1 MAPPILPIRELP
13 GHVGA
18 EVTIR
23 GWVTKSRRKGKIAF
37 LVLRDGSGLCQ
48 AVASVRDVDEA
59 TFALMDSLEQ
69 ESSVRATGV
78 VRADERSPGGVELGL
93 RTLEVVGRSGDYPI
107 TPKEHG
113 IEFLLDHRHLHLRHR
128 RPWAIMRVRH
138 EIEQACR
145 DFMYERDFV
154 LFDSPILTPAACE
167 GTSTLFETDYF
178 GEPAYLSQSG
188 QLYLEPAA
196 MAHDRVYCFGPTFR
210 AEKSKTRR
218 HLTEFWMLEPEV
230 TWIDLD
236 GVMRL
241 AEELLG
247 YIVARVLDRRAEEL
261 RVLERDTSRLESVA
275 PPFPR
280 LSYDEA
286 AEILVRPENVEKARR
301 QNAPPFRPGDDL
313 GAADE
318 TILGEMHDR
327 PLMIHRYPTDVK
339 AFYME
344 PDPERADRALC
355 VDVIAPEGYG
365 EIIGGSMRIHDPEL
379 LARRIREHAL
389 PAEAFRWYLDI
400 RRFGTVP
407 HGGFGMG
414 LERVV
419 AWICGAHH
427 LREVIPYPR
436 TIQRLYP

>member
-1 MAPPILPIRELP
+1 MTAPVLPIRALA

-18 EVTIR
+18 EVTVR
-23 GWVTKSRRKGKIAF
+23 GWVVRSRRKGKIAF

-59 TFALMDSLEQ
+59 TFALMDGIDQ
-69 ESSVRATGV
+69 ETAVEVTGT
-78 VRADERSPGGVELGL
+78 VRADPRAPGGVELGL
-93 RTLEVVGRSGDYPI
+93 RRLVVAGPSGGYPI

-128 RPWAIMRVRH
+128 RPWAILRIRH
-138 EIEQACR
+138 EVEQACR

-154 LFDSPILTPAACE
+154 LIDSPILTPAACE

-178 GEPAYLSQSG
+178 GSPAYLSQSG

-218 HLTEFWMLEPEV
+218 HLTEFWMLEPEL
-230 TWIDLD
+230 TWTDLD
-236 GVMRL
+236 GLMAL
-241 AEELLG
+241 AEELVS
-247 YIVARVLDRRAEEL
+247 YVVARVLDRRAEEL
-261 RVLERDTSRLESVA
+261 AVLERDTARLEAVC

-280 LSYDEA
+280 MSYDEA
-286 AEILVRPENVEKARR
+286 ARILTAPESVAKAKA

-318 TILGEMHDR
+318 TILGEAHDR
-327 PLMIHRYPTDVK
+327 PLMIHRYPADVK

-344 PDPERADRALC
+344 PDPDDPTRALC

-365 EIIGGSMRIHDPEL
+365 EIIGGSMRIHDADL
-379 LARRIREHAL
+379 LARRIREHGL
-389 PAEAFRWYLDI
+389 PEDAFRWYLDI
-400 RRFGTVP
+400 RRWGGVP

-419 AWICGAHH
+419 AWICGVHH

-436 TIQRLYP
+436 MLYKIYP